1 VHRPVRTAAAVL
13 AALALAGAAGCGGGD
28 EQPAAPPPPSPQ
40 EQVRATWQQAVDAAL
55 DGDGA
60 AFCALATPAARA
72 ELTERTQLPC
82 PDAIRLLQVRLT
94 DRDRAVVRA
103 AEPQVTVTG
112 DRAVVRYESTPSLEE
127 LGFTG
132 RTRLERVA
140 GAWRLQGI

>member
-1 VHRPVRTAAAVL
+1 MRRPVRIAAAAL
-13 AALALAGAAGCGGGD
+13 AALALLGASGCGGDD
-28 EQPAAPPPPSPQ
+28 EPAAPPPPPPA
-40 EQVRATWQQAVDAAL
+40 EQVRATWQKAVDAAL
-55 DGDGA
+55 GGDGA
-60 AFCALATPAARA
+60 TFCALATPAARA

-94 DRDRAVVRA
+94 DRDRAAVRA
-103 AEPQVTVTG
+103 ATPQVTVDG
-112 DRAVVRYESTPSLEE
+112 DRAVVRYETTSSLSE

>member
-1 VHRPVRTAAAVL
+1 MRRPAGIIL
-13 AALALAGAAGCGGGD
+13 IALLLLGAAGCGGGD
-28 EQPAAPPPPSPQ
+28 EPAAPPPPSPQ

>member
-1 VHRPVRTAAAVL
+1 VRRPAGIIL
-13 AALALAGAAGCGGGD
+13 IALLLLGAAGCGGGD
-28 EQPAAPPPPSPQ
+28 EPAAPPPPSPQ
-40 EQVRATWQQAVDAAL
+40 QQVRATWQKAVDAAL